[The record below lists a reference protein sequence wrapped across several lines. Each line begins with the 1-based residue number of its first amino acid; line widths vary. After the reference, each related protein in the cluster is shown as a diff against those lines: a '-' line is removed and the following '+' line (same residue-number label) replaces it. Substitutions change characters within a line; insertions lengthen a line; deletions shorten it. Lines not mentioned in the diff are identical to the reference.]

1 MTYQQLDEFN
11 KNSLKAYA
19 EGRNAQEE
27 LRQTAIISS
36 SPHCEMA
43 SEGRIYHRLENFQD
57 IRVMELCPGTF
68 NDVLT
73 CNLHVCS
80 VEFEYPINPLDKTY
94 KKHTLHAVSHESG
107 ERVWYTALSYVWGNP
122 AFIKPMICN
131 GKPFFTT
138 VNLDIALRSLRHA
151 DVALM
156 LWVDQICINQDD
168 LEEKTQQVLLMSRIF
183 EHAWST
189 LAWLGEEADDCR
201 GALKTIFA
209 VNDAFQCT
217 FDEWIPEPEDFE
229 RMFLPAP
236 GSPKWSE
243 LGKFLARPWFQRVW
257 IMQEIVF
264 SKNIQFLC
272 GTNYISWEDIS
283 LFAICMIQHDLV
295 QYLSLNG
302 LPQETTSESGC
313 GRLLEIFHIQ
323 SSFTS
328 FPDSLLLLSAIVYG
342 RSAQATDPRDKV
354 FAVMG
359 MTPTIINPDYSKATF
374 DVYTEAAE
382 SVEPDDIVR
391 MLCCVD
397 HSQPIAGRP
406 SWVPDWSTPRQTT
419 ALGYSSSSK
428 AVYQNAKFSKLWP
441 RPIRQDGKSLIVIG
455 TLFDTI
461 SNLTEVASSNL
472 KDVPNTTTDTSKFV
486 TQSMAMA
493 TQQCSSYISSKT
505 GLFSAFWQTLV
516 AGKDE
521 SGRMKAPID
530 DFAPIFALLFDCATA
545 RSPSIPDQPPPHL
558 NPKKRLTLDKLN
570 FRRPKKTYRQM
581 QLAFSAAVTA
591 RRFAT
596 TKKGYMGLMPRGAM
610 LGDSVCVI
618 LGSHVPF
625 LVRRVPHG
633 EADTKRYQ
641 LLGECY
647 LQGIMNGE
655 VMASAPESEMTEIEL
670 V

>member
-1 MTYQQLDEFN
+1 MNYQQLDEFQ
-11 KNSLKAYA
+11 KNSLKEYA
-19 EGRNAQEE
+19 EGRKAQEE
-27 LRQTAIISS
+27 LRQIAKIST
-36 SPHCEMA
+36 SPLCQMEA
-43 SEGRIYHRLENFQD
+43 EGRIYHRLKNYQD
-57 IRVMELCPGTF
+57 LRVMELCPGTF

-80 VEFEYPINPLDKTY
+80 VEFEYPINPLKKTY
-94 KKHTLHAVSHESG
+94 KKHTLHAVSHTSG
-107 ERVWYTALSYVWGNP
+107 QRVWYTALSYVWGNP
-122 AFIKPMICN
+122 AFIKPMVCN
-131 GKPFFTT
+131 GKPFYTT
-138 VNLDIALRSLRHA
+138 VNLDIALRSLRNV
-151 DVALM
+151 DVAVM
-156 LWVDQICINQDD
+156 LWIDQICINQAD

-183 EHAWST
+183 DHAWST
-189 LAWLGEEADDCR
+189 LVWLGEEADNCS

-209 VNDAFQCT
+209 VNDAFQYINE
-217 FDEWIPEPEDFE
+217 DWIPEPEDFE

-243 LGKFLARPWFQRVW
+243 LDKFLARPWFQRVW
-257 IMQEIVF
+257 IIQEIVF
-264 SKNIQFLC
+264 SRNIHFLC
-272 GTNYISWEDIS
+272 GPNYISWQDIS

-302 LPQETTSESGC
+302 PLQKTSSESGC
-313 GRLLEIFHIQ
+313 GRLMDIFNIQ
-323 SSFTS
+323 GYFTS
-328 FPDSLLLLSAIVYG
+328 FANPQPLLTALVEG
-342 RSAQATDPRDKV
+342 RGAQATDPRDKV

-382 SVEPDDIVR
+382 SVEPEDMVA

-397 HSQPIAGRP
+397 HPQPVAGSP

-419 ALGYSSSSK
+419 ALGYSSTSK
-428 AVYQNAKFSKLWP
+428 AVYQNGKFSKLRP
-441 RPIRQDGKSLIVIG
+441 RPIRQNGKSLIVIG

-461 SNLTEVASSNL
+461 SNLTAVASSTL
-472 KDVPNTTTDTSKFV
+472 QDVPNTTTSTSKFV
-486 TQSMAMA
+486 IQSMAMA
-493 TQQCSSYISSKT
+493 TQQCSSYISSET
-505 GLFSAFWQTLV
+505 GLFFGFWQTLV

-521 SGRMKAPID
+521 SGRMKAPTD
-530 DFAPIFALLFDCATA
+530 EFAPIFALLFDCATGQ
-545 RSPSIPDQPPPHL
+545 SPSIPDQPPSHP
-558 NPKKRLTLDKLN
+558 NPKRRLTLDKLK

-596 TKKGYMGLMPRGAM
+596 TKKGYMGLVPRGAM
-610 LGDSVCVI
+610 LGDEVCVI
-618 LGSHVPF
+618 LGAHVPF
-625 LVRRVPHG
+625 LVRRVPHD
-633 EADTKRYQ
+633 EADTDRYQ

-655 VMASAPESEMTEIEL
+655 VMDSMPESEMREIEL

>member
-1 MTYQQLDEFN
+1 MDYQQLDEFQ
-11 KNSLKAYA
+11 KNSLKEYA
-19 EGRNAQEE
+19 EGRKAQEE
-27 LRQTAIISS
+27 LRQTAKIST
-36 SPHCEMA
+36 SPHCQMDA
-43 SEGRIYHRLENFQD
+43 EGRIYHRLKNSQD
-57 IRVMELCPGTF
+57 LRVMELCPGTF

-80 VEFEYPINPLDKTY
+80 VEFDYPINPLNKTY
-94 KKHTLHAVSHESG
+94 KKHTLHAISHTSG
-107 ERVWYTALSYVWGNP
+107 KRVWYTALSYVWGNP
-122 AFIKPMICN
+122 AFIKPMVCN
-131 GKPFFTT
+131 GKPFYTT
-138 VNLDIALRSLRHA
+138 VNLDIALRSLRHV
-151 DVALM
+151 DVAVM
-156 LWVDQICINQDD
+156 LWIDQICINQAD

-183 EHAWST
+183 DHAWST
-189 LAWLGEEADDCR
+189 LVWLGEEADNCS
-201 GALKTIFA
+201 GALKTILA
-209 VNDAFQCT
+209 VNDAFQYT
-217 FDEWIPEPEDFE
+217 NEDWIPEPEDFE

-257 IMQEIVF
+257 IIQEIVF

-272 GTNYISWEDIS
+272 GTNYISWQDIS
-283 LFAICMIQHDLV
+283 LFAICMIQHDLL

-302 LPQETTSESGC
+302 PLQKTSSESGC
-313 GRLLEIFHIQ
+313 GRLMDIFNIQ
-323 SSFTS
+323 GYFTS
-328 FPDSLLLLSAIVYG
+328 FENPQPLLTALVEG
-342 RSAQATDPRDKV
+342 RGAQATDPRDKV

-382 SVEPDDIVR
+382 SVEPEDMVA

-397 HSQPIAGRP
+397 HPQPVAGRP

-419 ALGYSSSSK
+419 ALGYSSTSK
-428 AVYQNAKFSKLWP
+428 AVYQNGKFSKLRP

-461 SNLTEVASSNL
+461 SNLTAVASSTL
-472 KDVPNTTTDTSKFV
+472 QDVPNTTTSTSKFV
-486 TQSMAMA
+486 IQSMAMA
-493 TQQCSSYISSKT
+493 TQHCSSYISSET
-505 GLFSAFWQTLV
+505 GLFFAFWQTLV

-521 SGRMKAPID
+521 SGRMKAPTD
-530 DFAPIFALLFDCATA
+530 EFAPIFALLFDCATGQ
-545 RSPSIPDQPPPHL
+545 SPSIPDQPPSHP
-558 NPKKRLTLDKLN
+558 NPKRRLTLDKLK

-596 TKKGYMGLMPRGAM
+596 TTKGYMGLVPRGAM
-610 LGDSVCVI
+610 LGDEVCVI
-618 LGSHVPF
+618 LGAHVPF
-625 LVRRVPHG
+625 LVRRVPHD
-633 EADTKRYQ
+633 EAGTDRYQ

-655 VMASAPESEMTEIEL
+655 VMDSMPESEMREIEL